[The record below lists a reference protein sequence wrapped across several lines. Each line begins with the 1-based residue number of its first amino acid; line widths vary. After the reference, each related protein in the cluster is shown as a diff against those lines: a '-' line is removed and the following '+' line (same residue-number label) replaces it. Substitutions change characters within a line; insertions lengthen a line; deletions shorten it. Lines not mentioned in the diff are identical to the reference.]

1 MAETP
6 AIWISDGRVLV
17 TTAWLCDNLPTTR
30 KSLTKWTQDG
40 MLAKR
45 TRGVWDLLDVLTYRG
60 AIGKDGA
67 SGGVDGDDLAMR
79 QRKLATEIA
88 LKEQQAKQAK
98 FKNALN
104 EGKYIERAEVE
115 RDLRR
120 FFVTFRK
127 SAMML
132 PRRVAGELTQSIGAR
147 ESKMLEARL
156 ADIVRGALS
165 EMSIDGIY
173 DGSG

>member
-30 KSLTKWTQDG
+30 KTLTLWVQAG
-40 MLAKR
+40 MQAKR
-45 TRGVWDLLDVLTYRG
+45 ARGVWDLLDLLSHRG

-67 SGGVDGDDLAMR
+67 SAQADGDDLAMR

-115 RDLRR
+115 RDLAQ

-132 PRRVAGELTQSIGAR
+132 PRRVAGELAQSIGAR

-156 ADIVRGALS
+156 ADIIRGALT
-165 EMSIDGIY
+165 EMSIDGAY
-173 DGSG
+173 VGSG